1 MHIDYIPDE
10 HHRAVMRG
18 RARITP
24 KYAIEIMVC
33 DCDGHH
39 TVVCRWYP
47 MLPPWSEIEE
57 LSHKIAEAKAP
68 YLREAAQLGCLRV
81 VGVT

>member
-1 MHIDYIPDE
+1 MQIADVPGARE
-10 HHRAVMRG
+10 RVVMRG

-33 DCDGHH
+33 EAGGYH

-47 MLPPWSEIEE
+47 ALPPWWQIDE
-57 LSHKIAEAKAP
+57 LWQEIAEAKAP
-68 YLREAAQLGCLRV
+68 YVRKAAELGCLRV
-81 VGVT
+81 VGAA